1 MGRGGEGQGDK
12 EYQAGYFKGDDD
24 LMVDRLVFACAQQK
38 KGLEVALPGF
48 GRDLVPY
55 FVPGDDEPSHSHING
70 ELTVNPPTLQATP
83 KKAKPVRTVTILKN
97 GTLAVHEDGVRLKTE
112 YAVTEDG
119 VRLKKPSHD
128 FESKAAAGV
137 TDAQRRAAA
146 NAFAACKQTPTS
158 SYSSSASQQQP
169 QKQPRAKT
177 VLLEVV
183 SNHAAKAAKGAAP
196 AAAVWASGAHTNS
209 PAPLHIP
216 MPSMLSSLG
225 VGVASH
231 RLSPP
236 PTASS
241 TSLPQ
246 QQTAQAAKPK
256 PMLLTPAQLLALA
269 MSSQPPRLETRRSL
283 DTNHGGATL
292 LAMLQPPAAPM
303 ASRFPP
309 TPPHKLVDASASQA
323 LRELLNC

>member
-1 MGRGGEGQGDK
+1 MGGDVRG
-12 EYQAGYFKGDDD
+12 
-24 LMVDRLVFACAQQK
+24 CA
-38 KGLEVALPGF
+38 EW
-48 GRDLVPY
+48 
-55 FVPGDDEPSHSHING
+55 
-70 ELTVNPPTLQATP
+70 ELTALASLTRA
-83 KKAKPVRTVTILKN
+83 

-246 QQTAQAAKPK
+246 QQVSCSPR
-256 PMLLTPAQLLALA
+256 PPC
-269 MSSQPPRLETRRSL
+269 SPRLPAGEGCWEGVL
-283 DTNHGGATL
+283 DPHGGGGKFFKQHT
-292 LAMLQPPAAPM
+292 
-303 ASRFPP
+303 
-309 TPPHKLVDASASQA
+309 
-323 LRELLNC
+323 